1 MFRVTVVENAIPEGW
16 LIFCSC
22 PDYHIVIQ
30 YAILETKM
38 IIRIY
43 ESGKLDLETVGDMLW
58 QADAQANFHP
68 EARWINSSS
77 FASEED
83 WISPESKKVR
93 KGRIFREFSIRWIG
107 RESVIMWLTSNQ
119 ILFQIISYKMLPEEQ
134 EAIDG
139 TLADRGLSE
148 PITHIN

>member
-1 MFRVTVVENAIPEGW
+1 
-16 LIFCSC
+16 
-22 PDYHIVIQ
+22 
-30 YAILETKM
+30 M

-77 FASEED
+77 YGTESEFKD
-83 WISPESKKVR
+83 R
-93 KGRIFREFSIRWIG
+93 TYREFFVRWIG
-107 RESVIMWLTSNQ
+107 REAVIMWLASNQ
-119 ILFQIISYKMLPEEQ
+119 ILFEIISFEILPEEQ

-139 TLADRGLSE
+139 TITNRDFTE
-148 PITHIN
+148 PPKHMN

>member
-1 MFRVTVVENAIPEGW
+1 
-16 LIFCSC
+16 
-22 PDYHIVIQ
+22 
-30 YAILETKM
+30 M

-77 FASEED
+77 YGTDED
-83 WISPESKKVR
+83 NALSNR
-93 KGRIFREFSIRWIG
+93 TYREFFVRWMG
-107 RESVIMWLTSNQ
+107 REAVIMWLASNQ
-119 ILFQIISYKMLPEEQ
+119 ILFEIISFEILPEEQ

-139 TLADRGLSE
+139 T
-148 PITHIN
+148 ITNRDFTDPPKHMN